1 MNTPT
6 RRRRMRA
13 ALAIL
18 GGSVLLG
25 VATPALADTA
35 EPDITPPVITSTG
48 ITDGKLVPEVYEFFP
63 VTSDDVGVVKLQAL
77 VDGDSSITKCAVR
90 PVVSRSFCQVFLA
103 KWTNDVDATIT
114 VRALDAAGNHAEAS
128 ARVHVDNVAPQV
140 IFTPVAKTAMR
151 SGPVTITLLD
161 VPDDTRE
168 ATVDELFGPRLAT
181 LTAAPWTYTW
191 QASSEASPPCFTI
204 WDKAGNARSLCTH
217 YVIDDAGPAATVT
230 PGNDALL
237 RGSRIATS
245 ISATD
250 PAGIGRSYLAGAD
263 GAGRPT
269 SYTSASVVAG
279 GDGKRT
285 VTWVVL
291 DKLGNQS
298 TVARTVIVDN
308 TAPALAL
315 TKAPKNGAKLTKKV
329 ALTASA
335 TDRNGVARVQLLV
348 NGKVVATD
356 TTAAYTFTLDPR
368 KYGKKFT
375 VQLRA
380 YDKAGNVRNSGKL
393 TYRR

>member
-1 MNTPT
+1 
-6 RRRRMRA
+6 
-13 ALAIL
+13 
-18 GGSVLLG
+18 
-25 VATPALADTA
+25 
-35 EPDITPPVITSTG
+35 
-48 ITDGKLVPEVYEFFP
+48 
-63 VTSDDVGVVKLQAL
+63 
-77 VDGDSSITKCAVR
+77 
-90 PVVSRSFCQVFLA
+90 
-103 KWTNDVDATIT
+103 
-114 VRALDAAGNHAEAS
+114 
-128 ARVHVDNVAPQV
+128 
-140 IFTPVAKTAMR
+140 MR
-151 SGPVTITLLD
+151 SGPVTITLQD

-168 ATVDELFGPRLAT
+168 VTVDELFGPRLAT

-191 QASSEASPPCFTI
+191 QASGEASPPCFTI
-204 WDKAGNARSLCTH
+204 WDKAGNTDERCSE
-217 YVIDDAGPAATVT
+217 YVVDDAGPTATAT
-230 PGNDALL
+230 PNNGVLI
-237 RGSRIATS
+237 RGGKFTTS
-245 ISATD
+245 VKASD
-250 PAGIGRSYLAGAD
+250 PAGLGRSYLSGTD

-298 TVARTVIVDN
+298 TVTRTVIVDN

-356 TTAAYTFTLDPR
+356 TTAAYAFTLDPK

-380 YDKAGNVRNSGKL
+380 YDKAGNARNSAKL